1 MTKVPPVLASERT
14 AAQLLDMKPCEF
26 RSLVDAG
33 HLPKPRSIGG
43 LPRWDMPEL
52 YKIIRGEA
60 IEGMG
65 DVQW

>member
-1 MTKVPPVLASERT
+1 
-14 AAQLLDMKPCEF
+14 MKPCEF

-60 IEGMG
+60 VDGMG
-65 DVQW
+65 DVKW